1 MSTADTERRDA
12 EGHDGHHLA
21 RNHVTGE
28 LGDRLRVPYDDDGVT
43 LEAYDPGATPG
54 MSDRD
59 KAEHALVDD
68 LRPRLEKL
76 HDLLIANSDRSL
88 LLVLQGL
95 DGSGKSGTVRHVLSA
110 MDPSGL
116 RVTSFTEPTPKER
129 AEPFLARI
137 RRCLPD
143 PGWVVAFDRSHYEDA
158 IVPRAN
164 GEADDAAFGR
174 TIRAITKFER
184 SIVERG
190 TVVVKCLLHLS
201 YEEQANR
208 FLRRLERP
216 DKQWKFSESDV
227 ETRRRWP
234 QFQAAYGE
242 TVGRTSID
250 EAPWHLIPADHKWYR
265 NWAIATL
272 LVEALER
279 LDQRYP
285 GLDVDVDVEA
295 LRARLTS
302 VAP

>member
-1 MSTADTERRDA
+1 MSATTAGRRD
-12 EGHDGHHLA
+12 GDGQDAHHLA

-43 LEAYDPGATPG
+43 LEAYDAASTPG
-54 MSDRD
+54 MDDRD
-59 KAEHALVDD
+59 KAERALADD
-68 LRPRLEKL
+68 LRPRLADL
-76 HDLLIANSDRSL
+76 HDLLMANSDRSV

-95 DGSGKSGTVRHVLSA
+95 DASGKSGTVRHVLSA
-110 MDPSGL
+110 MDPSAL

-164 GEADDAAFGR
+164 GDADDGEFGK

-184 SIVERG
+184 SLVDNG

-201 YEEQANR
+201 YEEQARR
-208 FLRRLERP
+208 FLRRLDRP
-216 DKQWKFSESDV
+216 DKHWKFSESDV
-227 ETRRRWP
+227 DTRRRWP

-250 EAPWHLIPADHKWYR
+250 EAPWHLVPADHKWYR

-295 LRARLTS
+295 ARARLVS